1 MPLSTIILRVEIPMF
16 IPLVNT
22 LAFVKEDILDYEPL
36 IKSPVSSKSLI
47 NKSPIILKSPIRT
60 KLRVESPVE
69 SPTESL
75 TESPINDR
83 LRIKS
88 PIESL
93 ISLKPLITKLF

>member
-1 MPLSTIILRVEIPMF
+1 MLLSTIILRVEIPIF

-22 LAFVKEDILDYEPL
+22 LAFVKEYILDYEPP
-36 IKSPVSSKSLI
+36 IKSPVSSKSPI

-60 KLRVESPVE
+60 ESRVESPVE
-69 SPTESL
+69 SPTES
-75 TESPINDR
+75 PINNR

-88 PIESL
+88 PIESP